1 MTKKNIMSVSSSLAA
16 MKRKRKIVSL
26 GKLFLV

>member
-16 MKRKRKIVSL
+16 MKRKRNIVSL